1 MNSHL
6 VAVEVSVECC
16 ADQRMQLNGF
26 AFNQKRFERLNTET
40 VQRRRTVQHHRMFVN
55 DFFKDVPNDRIL
67 ILNHLLGSLDCRSQT
82 AQFKLV
88 EDKRFE
94 ELKSHE
100 FRQTALMQFQVRTD
114 GNNGTA
120 GVVNTFTQQVLTE
133 AAALTF
139 DHVCQRLQRT
149 LGRTG
154 HGFAAAAVVQQ
165 RVNGFLQHTLFVAD
179 DDVRSFKLKKSFQT
193 VVTVDHAAIEVVQ
206 IACGET
212 AAVERNQRT
221 KIRRKNRKNIH
232 NHPLRLN
239 AGALEAF
246 ENFQTLG
253 NLLDLSFAGSFGKL
267 SAEILDFFVNVDSS
281 QKLFNGF
288 STHHGLEFVTVF
300 FGLGHVVV
308 FGHELASAQ
317 LGHAGINNDIGFEI
331 QDAFDITQR
340 DIENHTHAGR
350 KALQEPNVRN
360 RAGQFN
366 VAHAFA
372 ADFGKCDFNA
382 ALLADDTLM
391 FQALVFAAKT
401 FVVLNR
407 SENLCAE
414 QAVAFGFERTVVNC
428 LRLLYFTVRPRTNLF
443 RGSNADL
450 DRVKRLILFICLKER
465 VKSFHHFL
473 EDSLSRSKSMSMP
486 RERISLTRTLKDS
499 GIPASIT

>member
-6 VAVEVSVECC
+6 VAVEVSVERS
-16 ADQRMQLNGF
+16 ADQRVQLNSF
-26 AFNQKRFERLNTET
+26 AFDQERFKSLNTET
-40 VQRRRTVQHHRMFVN
+40 VKRRCTVQHDGMLVN
-55 DFFKDVPNDRIL
+55 HFFENIPYDRIL
-67 ILNHLLGSLDCRSQT
+67 VLNHLLGSLDGRSQS
-82 AQFKLV
+82 AKFKLV

-94 ELKSHE
+94 ELKSHQ

-120 GVVNTFTQQVLTE
+120 RVVNTFTQQVLTE

-139 DHVCQRLQRT
+139 DHVGQRLQRT

-165 RVNGFLQHTLFVAD
+165 RVNSFLQHAFFIAD
-179 DDVRSFKLKKSFQT
+179 DDVRSLELKKTLQT
-193 VVTVDHAAIEVVQ
+193 IVTVDHAAVEVVQ
-206 IACGET
+206 VARSET
-212 AAVERNQRT
+212 TAVKRNQRT
-221 KIRRKNRKNIH
+221 QIRRKNRKNIH
-232 NHPLRLN
+232 DHPLRLN
-239 AGALEAF
+239 AGALET
-246 ENFQTLG
+246 FQNLQTFG
-253 NLLDLSFAGSFGKL
+253 DLLDLRFAGGFGKL
-267 SAEILDFFVNVDSS
+267 SSEILNFFVNVDRS
-281 QKLFNGF
+281 QQLFNGF
-288 STHHGLEFVTVF
+288 GAHHGLEFVTVF
-300 FGLGHVVV
+300 FGLSHVVV
-308 FGHELASAQ
+308 FGHELASAK
-317 LGHAGINNDIGFEI
+317 LGHAGIYNDIGFEI

-340 DIENHTHAGR
+340 NIENHTHAGR
-350 KALQEPNVRN
+350 KALQEPNMSN
-360 RAGQFN
+360 RASQLN
-366 VAHAFA
+366 VTHAFA
-372 ADFGKCDFNA
+372 ANLGKCDFHA
-382 ALLADDTLM
+382 ALFANDALM
-391 FQALVFAAKT
+391 LQTFVFTAKT
-401 FVVLNR
+401 FVILNR

-414 QAVAFGFERTVVNC
+414 QTVAFGFERTVVNC